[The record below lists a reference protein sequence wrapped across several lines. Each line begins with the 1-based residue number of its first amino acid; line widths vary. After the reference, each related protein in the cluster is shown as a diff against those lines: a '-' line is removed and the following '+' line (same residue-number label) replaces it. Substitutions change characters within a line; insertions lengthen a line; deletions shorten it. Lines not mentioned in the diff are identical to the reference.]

1 MKVIDLRSDT
11 VTKPT
16 PEMREAMFTCEVGDD
31 VYGDDP
37 TVNKL
42 EELAAKMLGKEAA
55 LFVPTGTMGNQLCIM
70 AHTKPSDEL
79 ILSRNC
85 HIVTYEVNA
94 AAALSGVGYALVDNP
109 NDYVTAEDVH
119 KYVRSKNVHF
129 PDTGLVC
136 LENALANGL
145 VVPLDIMQATYAAA
159 KSYGLP
165 VHIDGARIF
174 NAAVALGVDVK
185 ELAACC
191 DTLTFCLS
199 KGLCAPAGSVIC
211 ADAKFIDKARR
222 LRKLLGAGMRQVGV
236 LAAPGII
243 AIEKMTKRLHI
254 DHDNARI
261 LATKLGE
268 LDGIE
273 IPTMPQINMVFFN
286 ITRQN
291 FNHDAFTE
299 GLLKK
304 GIKSNPARG
313 GGTYRMATH
322 NDFDASD
329 IPYVVECVKELI
341 SQN

>member
-1 MKVIDLRSDT
+1 MKIIDLRSDT

-16 PEMREAMFTCEVGDD
+16 PEMREAMFTCDVGDD

-37 TVNKL
+37 TVNRL
-42 EELAAKMLGKEAA
+42 EELAAKTLGKEAA
-55 LFVPTGTMGNQLCIM
+55 MFVPTGTMGNQLCIM

-85 HIVTYEVNA
+85 HVVAYEVNA
-94 AAALSGVGYALVDNP
+94 AAALSGVGYALVDHL

-119 KYVRSKNVHF
+119 NYVRSKNVHF

-136 LENALANGL
+136 VENALANGL
-145 VVPLDIMQATYAAA
+145 VVPLNIMQETYAAA
-159 KSYGLP
+159 KSHGLP
-165 VHIDGARIF
+165 VHMDGARIF

-191 DTLTFCLS
+191 DSITFCLS

-243 AIEKMTKRLHI
+243 AIENMTKRLHL
-254 DHDNARI
+254 DHENATI

-273 IPTMPQINMVFFN
+273 IPTMPQINMVFFK
-286 ITRQN
+286 ITREN
-291 FNHDAFTE
+291 FDHAAFTT

-304 GIKSNPARG
+304 GIKSNTVRG
-313 GGTYRMATH
+313 AGVYRLATH
-322 NDFDASD
+322 NDFDPAD
-329 IPYVVECVKELI
+329 IPYVVQCVKELV
-341 SQN
+341 S